1 MAKQVLAYVGIPTVF
16 QLLLYVCCMRAL
28 GVLDKMRTMFVNPV
42 QYTLELGSDKIP
54 VNELIGKNIQL
65 RWTGRIICTVCG
77 RKTNKSFGEGMC
89 YDCFANAPENA
100 ECIIRPELCEAHLGK
115 GRDPEWEKRNHMQPH
130 YVYLALTNSVK
141 VGVTRGDQIPTR
153 WIDQGAHK
161 GIILAETPYRQLA
174 GAIEVVLKE
183 HLTDKTNWQKM
194 LKNEPPLVNDLV
206 AEKNRIIELLPEQF
220 RQYRSSNDEIL
231 ELVYPVLQYP
241 VKVTSLSFEKMP
253 AIEMKLQGI
262 RGQYFIF
269 ENGNVINIRGK
280 SGYEVELI
288 A

>member
-1 MAKQVLAYVGIPTVF
+1 
-16 QLLLYVCCMRAL
+16 MRAT
-28 GVLDKMRTMFVNPV
+28 GVLDKMRTSFVNPV
-42 QYTLELGSDKIP
+42 QYTLQLGEDKIP
-54 VNELIGKNIQL
+54 VNELIGKTIQL

-77 RKTNKSFGEGMC
+77 KKTNKSFGEGMC
-89 YDCFANAPENA
+89 YNCFANSPENA

-115 GRDPEWEKRNHMQPH
+115 GRDIEWEKRNHLQPH

-153 WIDQGAHK
+153 WIDQGANR

-174 GAIEVVLKE
+174 GFIEVVLKD

-194 LKNEPPLVNDLV
+194 LKNEPPSVNDLI
-206 AEKNRIIELLPEQF
+206 AEKNRVIDLLPEQY
-220 RQYRSSNDEIL
+220 RQYKSANNEIL
-231 ELVYPVLQYP
+231 ELVYPVLEYP
-241 VKVTSLSFEKMP
+241 AKVTSLNFEKMP
-253 AIEMKLQGI
+253 IIEMKLQGI

-269 ENGNVINIRGK
+269 ENGNVINIRSK
-280 SGYEVELI
+280 SGYEVELS